1 VKVTVIPPA
10 RCWSGSGRRLNGCYA
25 FGSRAAWV
33 LRVKYLYSVISQFEG
48 LNVVRGDIGITHLLH
63 FTTSG
68 ANPLL
73 CLVPTKG
80 KLVMVSAAMGGVS
93 NVVSKT
99 VSGAGVDLASV
110 LLVTP
115 NSVVVD
121 VVS

>member
-10 RCWSGSGRRLNGCYA
+10 WCWSGSGRRLNGCYA

-33 LRVKYLYSVISQFEG
+33 LCVKYLYSISSQFKG
-48 LNVVRGDIGITHLLH
+48 LNMVRGDDVGITHLLH
-63 FTTSG
+63 LTTSG

-80 KLVMVSAAMGGVS
+80 KLVMVSAATCGVT

-99 VSGAGVDLASV
+99 VSGAGVDLAKAM
-110 LLVTP
+110 
-115 NSVVVD
+115 
-121 VVS
+121 